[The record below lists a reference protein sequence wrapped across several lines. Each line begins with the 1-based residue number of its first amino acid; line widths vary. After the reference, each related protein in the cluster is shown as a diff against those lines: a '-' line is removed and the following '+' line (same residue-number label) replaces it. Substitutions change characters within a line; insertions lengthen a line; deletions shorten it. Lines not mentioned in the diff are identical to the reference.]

1 MYNHIQRKPLRRVH
15 LLEEAVSLKALLED
29 STVPNEETL
38 INAFIND
45 FKSLL
50 KIESAYDLIEDLFS
64 IERNVE
70 LIREKFP
77 DFINHDLDG
86 FYRDLAPVI
95 LQKFWERKRNPLQ
108 EETVDQLF
116 LESIHIAIEEE
127 IQIWQEKI
135 Q

>member
-1 MYNHIQRKPLRRVH
+1 
-15 LLEEAVSLKALLED
+15 LEEAVSLKALLED